1 MKKVLLIISIVFVSL
16 TASAQHYEL
25 ANHVDTLTYQQLAE
39 DYVSLNKQL
48 MDFKTYELVS
58 GGFGIATAALSLTS
72 TLTAAK
78 NPDTSKALLIAAGI
92 GGVATVATWLVG
104 YTKIKRNRLEV
115 TPNGVIIK
123 LTPKTD
129 AEIFNQNRK

>member
-1 MKKVLLIISIVFVSL
+1 MKKVLLIIAIVFAAL
-16 TASAQHYEL
+16 TANAQHYEL

-48 MDFKTYELVS
+48 MDFKKYEVVS
-58 GGFGIATAALSLTS
+58 AGLGIATAACSLTS
-72 TLTAAK
+72 TLVAAN
-78 NPDTSKALLIAAGI
+78 NPDTSKTLLVIAGI
-92 GGVATVATWLVG
+92 GGVATVATWLAG

-129 AEIFNQNRK
+129 AEIFNQNQK